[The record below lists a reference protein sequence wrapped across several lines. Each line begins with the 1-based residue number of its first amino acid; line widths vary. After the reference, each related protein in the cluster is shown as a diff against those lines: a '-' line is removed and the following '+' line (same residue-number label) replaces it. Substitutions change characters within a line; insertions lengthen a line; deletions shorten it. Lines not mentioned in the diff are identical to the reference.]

1 MALGPPIKTG
11 YGRASWSSTMLV
23 VWFTFMIITFATG
36 VFYEAA
42 QKLWPIMV
50 DTLPWVI
57 GGYGA
62 MRGADTYER
71 KGGTSSSQSSPSI
84 PPIPLDD

>member
-1 MALGPPIKTG
+1 MAWGPFIKTG
-11 YGRASWSSTMLV
+11 HGRGSWSSTMLV
-23 VWFTFMIITFATG
+23 TWFAFMIAFFTTG
-36 VFYEAA
+36 VFYEPARA
-42 QKLWPIMV
+42 LWPIFV

-71 KGGTSSSQSSPSI
+71 GKNGKSSTSTNEP
-84 PPIPLDD
+84 PPIPPE